1 VGKTPW
7 RTIIGVASEVRRLG
21 EDDDSSE
28 FELYFPHDRT
38 AGVMTAV
45 RPMSRIAEFRTIVI
59 RAGAPAAIVR
69 RLPSIVYAIDPG
81 VVISRTDL
89 VAHQFAD
96 AIARPRV
103 VFLMLSV
110 FAGFGLILA
119 AAGLYGVLSCVVAQR
134 EREIGVR
141 LALGAEPRCVGALIL
156 RNGLTLASAGL
167 AIGLA
172 AALVL
177 TRSMRVLLYEVEPWD
192 PAAVTL
198 VSLVLAASALA
209 ACWRPA
215 ARAMRVDPVLL
226 LRQE

>member
-1 VGKTPW
+1 
-7 RTIIGVASEVRRLG
+7 
-21 EDDDSSE
+21 
-28 FELYFPHDRT
+28 
-38 AGVMTAV
+38 M
-45 RPMSRIAEFRTIVI
+45 
-59 RAGAPAAIVR
+59 
-69 RLPSIVYAIDPG
+69 PSI
-81 VVISRTDL
+81 L
-89 VAHQFAD
+89 VSHQFAE